1 MIISEIK
8 KKQTSDAI
16 ASIPEP
22 AKSKIKNIIENATVL
37 LTGGGF
43 TGSGVLLCSVGDKY
57 YLLTAAHNVLIN
69 AKGKKVV
76 KSLKIDDLI
85 NNKIDTGKLI
95 LDFEDSC
102 CISFYTVDKTK
113 SSKQKIS
120 KASLVGNWDTDLCLL
135 SFHCEPLEKPC
146 CTLWGELNKAELEE
160 KLEKQSEFLRE
171 LNTNVRET
179 IKGKSKYVFIQ
190 AGYGMPDGKNAGMY
204 TGTLNNINYRVVS
217 FIKKAGGKDFDIG
230 PYDVKIDDSTCLYK
244 DVFLFVSD
252 NDDTSMPGDSGG
264 PIYGVELCNNNPD
277 PLIYLVGITLGSD
290 FYKDDEVKVKG
301 DSQEP
306 DGYKNNAATSTSIPT
321 QPFLDKFDWNR

>member
-43 TGSGVLLCSVGDKY
+43 TGSGVLLYSVGDKY
-57 YLLTAAHNVLIN
+57 YVLTAAHNILIN

-76 KSLKIDDLI
+76 KSLNLDDLI
-85 NNKIDTGKLI
+85 ESQDDTSKLI
-95 LDFEDSC
+95 LDFKGSC
-102 CISFYTVDKTK
+102 SISFNAVNNTK
-113 SSKQKIS
+113 SSKKIS
-120 KASLVGNWDTDLCLL
+120 DAILVADWCTDLCLL

-146 CTLWGELNKAELEE
+146 CTLWGELNKTELEE
-160 KLEKQSEFLRE
+160 KLNTQSEFLRE

-179 IKGKSKYVFIQ
+179 KKGKSKYVFIQ
-190 AGYGMPDGKNAGMY
+190 AGYGMPDRKNAGMY
-204 TGTLNNINYRVVS
+204 TGTLNDINYRVVS
-217 FIKKAGGKDFDIG
+217 FIQNGDGKSFDIG
-230 PYDVKIDDSTCLYK
+230 PHDVEIDDSTCLYK
-244 DVFLFVSD
+244 DVFLFASD
-252 NDDTSMPGDSGG
+252 KDDTSMPGDSGG
-264 PIYGVELCNNNPD
+264 PIYGVELCNKNPD

-290 FYKDDEVKVKG
+290 FYKKGEVKVKD

-321 QPFLDKFDWNR
+321 QPFLDKFD